1 MKESIDLTVMVDGTQ
16 YPVRCDL
23 PSVLKASSGPM
34 SIRAALEP
42 SVLQL
47 LDRMVQIL
55 DTRMEHPRAA
65 VVDHG
70 HDLKP
75 SA

>member
-1 MKESIDLTVMVDGTQ
+1 MKESIELTVTVTGTTH
-16 YPVRCDL
+16 PVRCEV
-23 PSVLKASSGPM
+23 PSVLTASSGPM

-47 LDRMVQIL
+47 LDRMAQIL
-55 DTRMEHPRAA
+55 DARMDHPRAV
-65 VVDHG
+65 VVDRG
-70 HDLKP
+70 RDLKP

>member
-1 MKESIDLTVMVDGTQ
+1 MTESIELNVIVNGTE

-23 PSVLKASSGPM
+23 PSVLQASSGPM

-47 LDRMVQIL
+47 LDRMVTVL
-55 DTRMEHPRAA
+55 DTRMEHPRVV
-65 VVDHG
+65 VVDRE